1 MNEVEYLLPNSFK
14 MSNKPIRMTK
24 VKQILQW
31 HSEGVGKKKI
41 ALRAG
46 VNRNTVKS
54 YIRQFISMNRPVE
67 ELLAMPDKELEE
79 QFAARPVY
87 EPDERLRTL
96 TDLFSE
102 MEKKI
107 KKGWTR
113 HRLWEEYRAEH
124 PDGYGLTQFK
134 VIYRQWAQRINATM
148 HIEHKAGDKM
158 YVDFAG
164 DRLSLT
170 DPQTGEVVKVEVFVA
185 ILGSSQL
192 TYIEAVMNQQKEN
205 FIRAC
210 ENALH
215 YFGGVPQAI
224 VPDNLKAAV
233 IKSDRYEPTLNE
245 TFRDF
250 VEHYG
255 MAALPAGPYKPR
267 HKALVEGAV
276 KISYTT
282 IYPLVRQ
289 KTYTTLEELN
299 QAILAA
305 LEAHNNRWFQGR
317 NYSRR
322 QLFEEIERTAL
333 QPLPVYRYGIKSK
346 RVATV
351 MKNNHICLGED
362 KHYYSV
368 PYRFIGK
375 RVNVLYN
382 AERVDIYFRNER
394 IASHKRN
401 PRPFLYTTDPN
412 HLASKHNFMTDWTPE
427 KFIERALAIGEDT
440 RQYIV
445 EILGKRQHPEQAYRT
460 CQGILSL
467 SSRTSKERLNAAC
480 RRANHFG
487 DYSYKTI
494 VTILHKRLD
503 SEPLDQEQDK
513 PVMPIHMNIRGGS
526 YYA

>member
-1 MNEVEYLLPNSFK
+1 
-14 MSNKPIRMTK
+14 MTK

-46 VNRNTVKS
+46 VNRNTVRS

-67 ELLAMPDKELEE
+67 EMLALSEKELEE

-96 TDLFSE
+96 TGLLPE

-113 HRLWEEYRAEH
+113 RRLWEEYRAGS

-134 VIYRQWAQRINATM
+134 VIYRLWAQRVNATM
-148 HIEHKAGDKM
+148 HLEHKAGDKM

-170 DPQTGEVVKVEVFVA
+170 DPSTGEMTKVDVFVA
-185 ILGSSQL
+185 ILGASQL
-192 TYIEAVMNQQKEN
+192 TYVEAVMSQHQEN

-250 VEHYG
+250 TEHYG

-282 IYPLVRQ
+282 IYPVVRQ
-289 KTYTTLEELN
+289 QEHAELEALN
-299 QAILAA
+299 GAILQA
-305 LEAHNNRWFQGR
+305 LEAHNNRWFQSR
-317 NYSRR
+317 TYSRR
-322 QLFEEIERTAL
+322 QLFEEIERPAL
-333 QPLPVYRYGIKSK
+333 QPLPVFRYGIKSK

-382 AERVDIYFRNER
+382 VATVDIYFRNER
-394 IASHKRN
+394 IATHKRD
-401 PRPFLYTTDPN
+401 PRPFLYTTDPE
-412 HLASKHNFMTDWTPE
+412 HLASKHNFLSDWTPE
-427 KFIERALAIGEDT
+427 KFIERAAAIGEDT
-440 RQYIV
+440 RLYIV

-467 SSRTSKERLNAAC
+467 AARAGKDRLNAAC
-480 RRANHFG
+480 RRAHYFG
-487 DYSYKTI
+487 DYSYKT
-494 VTILHKRLD
+494 VETILHKGLE
-503 SEPLDQEQDK
+503 SAPLDQDQGASF
-513 PVMPIHMNIRGGS
+513 MPIHLNIRGGT